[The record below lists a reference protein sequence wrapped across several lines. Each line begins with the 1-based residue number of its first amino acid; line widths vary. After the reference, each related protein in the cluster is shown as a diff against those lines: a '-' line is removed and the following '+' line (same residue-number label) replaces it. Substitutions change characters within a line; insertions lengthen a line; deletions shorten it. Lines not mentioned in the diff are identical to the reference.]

1 MKQNKLALPPK
12 KITLHLFPGP
22 SQRVHLHPGER
33 LVNRGVTQRC
43 IIFYK
48 TSLRERL
55 PVNIPLLFFSS
66 PCRHVKFRLTGG
78 SGLSSSAPPLP
89 LQTPSNRAPPSI
101 LFTGGY
107 GCLQSLTRFHYT
119 SSYNLWRT
127 LSTSAL
133 ITQPSPAL
141 RAVICYLF
149 IHLRRRVPR
158 LTRRLM
164 RVCVYGGGGPCEC
177 LQGQN

>member
-1 MKQNKLALPPK
+1 MSASKHSPPPP
-12 KITLHLFPGP
+12 LHL
-22 SQRVHLHPGER
+22 
-33 LVNRGVTQRC
+33 
-43 IIFYK
+43 
-48 TSLRERL
+48 
-55 PVNIPLLFFSS
+55 
-66 PCRHVKFRLTGG
+66 HVKSRLTGG
-78 SGLSSSAPPLP
+78 SGPSSRFTAPPP

-119 SSYNLWRT
+119 PSYNLWTT

-133 ITQPSPAL
+133 ITQPSPAP

-158 LTRRLM
+158 LTCRLM
-164 RVCVYGGGGPCEC
+164 HVCVGAWGVGPCEC
-177 LQGQN
+177 LKDKIKSVCTCQPREIWNGPIPNVRQPKTEGVLHLEPGGKLCQTA